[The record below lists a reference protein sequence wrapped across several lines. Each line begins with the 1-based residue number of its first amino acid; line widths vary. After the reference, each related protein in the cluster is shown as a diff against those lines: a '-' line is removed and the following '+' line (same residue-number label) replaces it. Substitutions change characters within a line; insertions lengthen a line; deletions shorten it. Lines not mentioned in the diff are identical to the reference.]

1 MISGLSLT
9 IRDKRPTP
17 RELFWRV
24 AFLVCLQQIAHRA
37 KYGETGLLFSVVPT
51 IGDIAI
57 FITLLSSFSSA
68 SPLKN
73 PFSLFYA
80 AQILT

>member
-37 KYGETGLLFSVVPT
+37 KYGDYKVTVDTQMPNGVEL
-51 IGDIAI
+51 IEKI
-57 FITLLSSFSSA
+57 
-68 SPLKN
+68 
-73 PFSLFYA
+73 
-80 AQILT
+80 